1 MKKSNKILL
10 LAAFLLA
17 WGVSAG
23 AQERTVELVKDGQ
36 VVFSMPASE
45 IEYMTVVNR
54 LPVPRNVRGAADGGK
69 VTVTW
74 DAVNGATSYK
84 VFRSSD
90 GNSFSQ
96 VGTSPSNS
104 FTDNS
109 PLSGSNYYRVQAFG
123 ADDTQGGM
131 SATTLPVT
139 GGVQGESGIYL
150 GLLGFNQKLMPYSIN
165 LLTDESKQG
174 YYDFIDAFSSDN
186 DGTAAYY
193 AVDQAISTLQGR
205 SYPADL
211 NSVHVV
217 TFTDGIDNYSL
228 DIYDEIEFGRY
239 SSSDECGDHVKSR
252 LTTEKVSGIDVTGYA
267 MGLQHFD
274 VNDARFDATLSRI
287 ASSSSLV
294 YKRSDMSAVETK
306 FKEIAKN
313 ITEVNKTQNIT
324 VSIAGGLDN
333 GERVRFTFDLS
344 GNSTSAANSNL
355 YIEGTYQRTSTT
367 IRKLTNITAQGL
379 TLEGTEV
386 VGTKNAETGLFDF
399 TFKEVA
405 ASNKK
410 LIDAS
415 KTLEWW
421 GNPWQKDTEFT
432 PDANTK
438 TEVLS
443 HSTAI
448 ILVLDCTTSLKTNL
462 KEGEGINAFEKMQ
475 TSAKSF
481 IATLL
486 DQTYSEDPGDDPGND
501 PSEDSN
507 YNGHAY
513 VDLGLPSGI
522 KWATCNIGASS
533 PSDYGNYYAWGETT
547 TKSSYTESNSV
558 TYNKSFGGIS
568 GNPQYD
574 AARANWGGSWRLPSK
589 AEFEELLSKCTLTW
603 TSQGGHNG
611 YKVTGPNG
619 NSIFLPAAGYR
630 YGSSLNDAESSGYYW
645 SSTPSGSNTQY
656 AYVLDF
662 DSSAHDVDWRY
673 RYYGRAVRPVSE

>member
-54 LPVPRNVRGAADGGK
+54 LPVPKNVRGAADGGK

-104 FTDNS
+104 FTDNA

-123 ADDTQGGM
+123 ADDTQSGM
-131 SATTLPVT
+131 STATLPVT
-139 GGVQGESGIYL
+139 GGVQEESGIYL

-165 LLTDESKQG
+165 LLTEESKQG

-186 DGTAAYY
+186 DGTAIYY
-193 AVDQAISTLQGR
+193 AVDQAISALQGR

-239 SSSDECGDHVKSR
+239 SDPDECGDHVKSR
-252 LTTEKVSGIDVTGYA
+252 LAAEKVSGVGMMGYA
-267 MGLQHFD
+267 VGLRHGD
-274 VNDARFDATLSRI
+274 VNSARFTATLNRI

-294 YKRSDMSAVETK
+294 YEQNDMSAVEAK
-306 FKEIAKN
+306 FKDIARN

-324 VSIAGGLDN
+324 VSISGGLKD
-333 GERVRFTFDLS
+333 GERIRFTFDLPKS
-344 GNSTSAANSNL
+344 STSLTGSSL
-355 YIEGTYQRTSTT
+355 YVEGTYRRVSTT
-367 IRKLTNITAQGL
+367 MRKLTDITAQGL
-379 TLEGTEV
+379 MLEGTEV
-386 VGTKNAETGLFDF
+386 VGTKNADGLFDF

-410 LIDAS
+410 LIDTNN
-415 KTLEWW
+415 TLEWW
-421 GNPWQKDTEFT
+421 GNPWQKDTEFN
-432 PDANTK
+432 PEINTK

-443 HSTAI
+443 HSAAI
-448 ILVLDCTTSLKTNL
+448 ILVLDCTKSL
-462 KEGEGINAFEKMQ
+462 GEKFRAMQ
-475 TSAKSF
+475 ASAKSF

-486 DQTYSEDPGDDPGND
+486 DQAYSEGPGNA
-501 PSEDSN
+501 PSEDSD
-507 YNGHAY
+507 YNGHEY
-513 VDLGLPSGI
+513 VDLGLPSGV
-522 KWATCNIGASS
+522 KWATCNVGASS

-547 TKSSYTESNSV
+547 PKAIYTESNSV
-558 TYNKSFGGIS
+558 THGKSMGDIS
-568 GNPQYD
+568 GNPEYD
-574 AARANWGGSWRLPSK
+574 AARANWGGSWRLPSRT
-589 AEFEELLSKCTLTW
+589 ECEELIDKCTWAW

-619 NSIFLPAAGYR
+619 NSIFLPAAGFR
-630 YGSSLNDAESSGYYW
+630 DGLSLYHVGGGDLSW
-645 SSTPSGSNTQY
+645 SSTPNNSNVRGGY
-656 AYVLDF
+656 GLGF
-662 DSSAHDVDWRY
+662 DSDDYDVYWGS
-673 RYYGRAVRPVSE
+673 RYYGFSVRPVSE